1 MPPSRDPKE
10 SRKVRKNRTIKGSRS
25 STHIRRSSQAM
36 KQTFHSDEQKVK
48 KKLVE
53 FVKEEYIQKKPREI
67 RLLKLKPKTVFK
79 KGTIL
84 PNIMIKAFQITAF
97 VIYLDFG
104 EELRFYLFSAAGQS
118 LGATTV
124 EKTEKML
131 KELHGKA
138 ITLYNLPK
146 ISSTAKFDKDSIE
159 INQKFQKM
167 IKLYKQKW
175 GNPLK
180 NIPTISV
187 RVFQNRSHPVR
198 FGVQSKGN
206 IISVNKEL
214 INKPEL
220 QIIILREIF
229 MIFWD
234 LDENKTTD
242 VLLATIWALSRG
254 STQSA
259 KEYTSLLRN
268 FAFSRKIHKKT
279 QEWIKKWI
287 EPSLQNETIHLNK
300 LSELADLI
308 YNIISYIQK
317 IEVYRDFCLNEA
329 LLLYVMSSS
338 SNLINQQKKNKL
350 SICKENEIFLISFVE
365 FCYSHSK
372 LIKQYELKLGTNL
385 SSFSLWILYF
395 GLKINSDFNL
405 NIQKSSENI
414 LFPPVHEDEKMKFK
428 KIIKLWKKQKLYEL
442 YNSIVPEYEF
452 HPKKSQLL
460 RIFKEKILKI
470 FPNIGIIR
478 ISPKNSEI
486 IINKNESKKI
496 TITLEN
502 QTDLILYHAEYE
514 IKVQPTKG
522 ISVIFEDIPHSN
534 VFDMKIQFL
543 IKINRESSQ
552 KKYCIQLLGQFDD
565 PFGDSSERITIPII
579 KLEIH

>member
-10 SRKVRKNRTIKGSRS
+10 SRKVIKNRTTKRSHS
-25 STHIRRSSQAM
+25 STHLKRSSQAM
-36 KQTFHSDEQKVK
+36 KLTSHSDEQKVK

-67 RLLKLKPKTVFK
+67 RLLKIKPKTVFK

-84 PNIMIKAFQITAF
+84 PNIIIKAFQITSF

-104 EELRFYLFSAAGQS
+104 EELRFYLFSSTGQS

-146 ISSTAKFDKDSIE
+146 VSSTAKFDKDSIE

-187 RVFQNRSHPVR
+187 RIFQNRSHPVR

-254 STQSA
+254 NAQSA
-259 KEYTSLLRN
+259 KEYTFRLRN

-279 QEWIKKWI
+279 QEWINKWI
-287 EPSLQNETIHLNK
+287 EPSLQNVTIQLNP

-308 YNIISYIQK
+308 YKIISYIQK
-317 IEVYRDFCLNEA
+317 YEVYRDFRLNEA

-338 SNLINQQKKNKL
+338 SNIINQQKNKL
-350 SICKENEIFLISFVE
+350 SICKENEIFLLSFVE

-372 LIKQYELKLGTNL
+372 LIMQYELKLGTNL

-405 NIQKSSENI
+405 NIQKSSEKI
-414 LFPPVHEDEKMKFK
+414 LLPPVHEDEKMKFK
-428 KIIKLWKKQKLYEL
+428 RIIKLWKKQKIYEL

-460 RIFKEKILKI
+460 RIFKEKILKT
-470 FPNIGIIR
+470 FPNIGIIQ
-478 ISPKNSEI
+478 ISPENSEM

-496 TITLEN
+496 TIILEN

-522 ISVIFEDIPHSN
+522 ISVIFEDTPHSN

-552 KKYCIQLLGQFDD
+552 KRHLIQLLGHFDD
-565 PFGDSSERITIPII
+565 PFENSSERITIPII
-579 KLEIH
+579 RLEIY